1 MSPGHDSPSHGPI
14 VGCGVVGV
22 YDGSIV
28 VGCCVGLFP
37 GDTDGCRVVGA
48 TVGCEDCSGVATSV
62 GLELCSAAAGMDRV
76 GDSVDDEEVSIVAD
90 VGASDIGAGLDG
102 GSSATSSSV
111 SWIGTGLASV
121 AVSDSLSICSVSV
134 SVFVKVTV
142 STPAYCS
149 Q

>member
-37 GDTDGCRVVGA
+37 GDTDGW
-48 TVGCEDCSGVATSV
+48 DCSGVAASV
-62 GLELCSAAAGMDRV
+62 GLELCSTAGMDRV
-76 GDSVDDEEVSIVAD
+76 GVSVDVEVVSIATG
-90 VGASDIGAGLDG
+90 VGAPDIGVGLDG
-102 GSSATSSSV
+102 VSSATSSSV